1 VTRSA
6 LALLALAV
14 VPVAGAEG
22 PIRVVRD
29 RDGNMVAANLPPGA
43 VGARTS
49 ARPAQPADGAAPA
62 PAPSHLDQMIGELSR
77 RHGISPALVKAVVTV
92 ESDFDPKAVSA
103 KGARGLMQLM
113 PGTAADLGVD
123 DVYDPRGNLDG
134 GIRHL
139 RGLLDRYGGDV
150 RLALAAYNAG
160 EEAVRKHGG
169 IPPYAET
176 REYVRKV
183 LDHYERWQR
192 ASSERQTQ
200 TLYRSRDAAGR
211 MVVSN
216 VAAPAP
222 RAAAPDPRT
231 ASRAGAPGNG
241 SSR

>member
-1 VTRSA
+1 VRRTA

-14 VPVAGAEG
+14 VPVAAAEA

-29 RDGNMVAANLPPGA
+29 RDGNLVAANLPTGA

-49 ARPAQPADGAAPA
+49 VRPAQPAGGAAPA
-62 PAPSHLDQMIGELSR
+62 PAPSHLDQMIGELAR

-139 RGLLDRYGGDV
+139 RGLLDRYDGDV

-160 EEAVRKHGG
+160 EEAVRRHGG
-169 IPPYAET
+169 VPPYAET

-192 ASSERQTQ
+192 AERPAQ

-211 MVVSN
+211 MVISN
-216 VAAPAP
+216 VAAPPP

-231 ASRAGAPGNG
+231 ASRAGAPGSG